1 MLHTQPAESAPD
13 VSYPHPYDTRSQVS
27 DPAQYPASSPREGRP
42 PRMYHT
48 AQGGP
53 VIQPAISR
61 RLSVNSRQAR
71 PTSYHGDSS
80 HNWQQPGMHSSHPSP
95 PHEHGPPPSRSAGYG
110 MPYGQP
116 QINSP
121 YMPQY
126 PHQNPPAA
134 FYQAQ
139 QMQPQPTYDQQR
151 PPLQV
156 RASTSSGY
164 GHSMQ
169 PVVQVSRSDR
179 PIPSAR
185 YHPNTAPPPAV
196 SQRQQQRADYRNQN
210 QYDDSESESDS
221 VTESEEEYEQDYH
234 GSARRIMAPLESRP
248 QKGASKRRPSLRHAH
263 TTPAPPAPESRPRR
277 PQTVVVPD
285 ARDSRVRDRNHDPR
299 PDRRSSMSRPPL
311 VPSIKS
317 QSAYDTPQA
326 RVIVEGP
333 RSSRRNTLQAY
344 DRIFKEHHKS
354 RQQEYNEPRRTNRSS
369 KIFDNVAVDYERDYY
384 DDEEEAEAVARAPLR
399 RRDTDAEA
407 RRRAQR
413 PVEVKQT
420 VDAEN
425 YINSRRGD
433 RETYA
438 DQTYEIA
445 KKKSSRVSGP
455 SEAESSRS
463 RGSNDNG
470 EIRLRIGNDAPVTL
484 SLNGDMEGRTLQ
496 LVPIENGMNEL
507 VISSNTRGG
516 ESIYRG
522 ERGSIRGER
531 KAIMSASQ
539 TRRDLEEMTERSS
552 QSSRRRRDTRGE
564 RDEPRHLLRRPRREP
579 EYLL

>member
-1 MLHTQPAESAPD
+1 MATDTSRPLQATVEDYFSDDGHGNGVQIEAFTPD
-13 VSYPHPYDTRSQVS
+13 
-27 DPAQYPASSPREGRP
+27 
-42 PRMYHT
+42 
-48 AQGGP
+48 
-53 VIQPAISR
+53 
-61 RLSVNSRQAR
+61 
-71 PTSYHGDSS
+71 
-80 HNWQQPGMHSSHPSP
+80 PSP
-95 PHEHGPPPSRSAGYG
+95 GKANVRTKRS
-110 MPYGQP
+110 
-116 QINSP
+116 
-121 YMPQY
+121 
-126 PHQNPPAA
+126 NPENLGTDKT
-134 FYQAQ
+134 
-139 QMQPQPTYDQQR
+139 PTGR
-151 PPLQV
+151 
-156 RASTSSGY
+156 
-164 GHSMQ
+164 
-169 PVVQVSRSDR
+169 VSRSDR
-179 PIPSAR
+179 QIPSAR
-185 YHPNTAPPPAV
+185 YHPNTAPPAAV
-196 SQRQQQRADYRNQN
+196 SQRQQQRVEYRNQN

-221 VTESEEEYEQDYH
+221 MTESEEEYEQDYH
-234 GSARRIMAPLESRP
+234 GGARRIMAPPESRP
-248 QKGASKRRPSLRHAH
+248 QKGASKRRPSTLRHAH
-263 TTPAPPAPESRPRR
+263 TTPAPPAPESRPRH
-277 PQTVVVPD
+277 PQTVVIPD

-317 QSAYDTPQA
+317 QLAYDTPQA

-344 DRIFKEHHKS
+344 DRTFKEHHKS
-354 RQQEYNEPRRTNRSS
+354 RQQEYNETRRTNRSS
-369 KIFDNVAVDYERDYY
+369 KIYDNVAVDYERDYY

-407 RRRAQR
+407 RRRPQR

-516 ESIYRG
+516 ESIYRS

-531 KAIMSASQ
+531 KAIIAAAEDGRHEASE
-539 TRRDLEEMTERSS
+539 TN
-552 QSSRRRRDTRGE
+552 RGIFFDDHAE
-564 RDEPRHLLRRPRREP
+564 SPSIFSEASHDARLVRLPLLALKP
-579 EYLL
+579 